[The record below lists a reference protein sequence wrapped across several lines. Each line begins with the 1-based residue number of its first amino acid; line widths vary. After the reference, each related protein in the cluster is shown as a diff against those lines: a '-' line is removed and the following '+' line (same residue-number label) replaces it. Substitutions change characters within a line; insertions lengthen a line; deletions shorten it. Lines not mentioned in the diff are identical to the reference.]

1 MYAVTRTLKQSATV
15 LTAAMLFSGIA
26 GADERRS
33 FHVQAR
39 ANF

>member
-1 MYAVTRTLKQSATV
+1 
-15 LTAAMLFSGIA
+15 MLFSGIA